1 MVDHQRGVVPF
12 SFTLGQETP
21 SGFVDTRGMTLSRSQ
36 VFTLYSASVPTE
48 FQALL
53 LNDGNGDPLRILAPR
68 SAQPGGLATW
78 LD

>member
-1 MVDHQRGVVPF
+1 
-12 SFTLGQETP
+12 
-21 SGFVDTRGMTLSRSQ
+21 MTLSRSQ